1 MLDGAFIFAQCQTQ
15 QIIWGVLNFSQQ
27 WLLPLQDSGP
37 EPRQYPAIYKGQ
49 SIENIITAKK
59 KTGSRQIEPL
69 PEKNWHLPQVGSNG
83 ETTTVTLDPGG
94 PQVIGT
100 LAFDLGFKD
109 TLYFSSLIPSAQN
122 SVYLRKKSTK
132 CPTKFLQETVIDA
145 NPGGT

>member
-1 MLDGAFIFAQCQTQ
+1 MLDGTFIFAQCQTQ

-49 SIENIITAKK
+49 SNENIITAKK
-59 KTGSRQIEPL
+59 MGSRQIGPL
-69 PEKNWHLPQVGSNG
+69 LEKNWHLPQVGSNG

-94 PQVIGT
+94 PQVIWS
-100 LAFDLGFKD
+100 LAFDLVFKD
-109 TLYFSSLIPSAQN
+109 TLDFSSLIPSAQN
-122 SVYLRKKSTK
+122 SVHLRKITK